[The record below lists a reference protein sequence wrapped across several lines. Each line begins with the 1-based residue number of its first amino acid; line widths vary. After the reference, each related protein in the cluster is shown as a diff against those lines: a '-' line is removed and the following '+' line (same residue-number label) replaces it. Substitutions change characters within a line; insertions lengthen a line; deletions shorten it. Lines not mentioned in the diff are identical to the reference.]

1 MKVKWIEI
9 GLFIILII
17 LILFDL
23 CIGTTKIPFEK
34 IGKYLTFQLNTE
46 DSSFML
52 IHEIR
57 YPRIVAAIAAG
68 IGISIS
74 GLLMQTFFKNPLAG
88 PYVMGISAGSSL
100 GVALFIMAFPVLQ
113 FIFPEQFLIVGVS
126 GFAVLGAMVF
136 MLIIYFVSLRLNQ
149 SLTVLIAGILLGT
162 AANAIINL
170 LQYSAGALELK
181 SFVLWNMGNIY
192 NTPALTSWGVIIAEI
207 CSLFILLIYSKHFD
221 IWLMGDEQAFSLG
234 ISQKQFT
241 FIVFIITSFLTGLVT
256 AFYGPIA
263 FIGLI
268 SPHVARI
275 LIKTNVHSKLFV
287 ITLLTGVI
295 LMLLSDIIVQ
305 ILARISNGSLMPL
318 NTITSLIAI
327 PLLAYL
333 FIKKKE
339 LWM

>member
-1 MKVKWIEI
+1 MKAKWIEI
-9 GLFIILII
+9 GLFILLFILV
-17 LILFDL
+17 LLDL
-23 CIGTTKIPFEK
+23 CIGTTEIPLGK
-34 IGKYLTFQLNTE
+34 IGQYLTFQLNTS
-46 DSSFML
+46 DPAFTL

-57 YPRIVAAIAAG
+57 YPRILAAIAAG
-68 IGISIS
+68 IGISVS

-113 FIFPEQFLIVGVS
+113 FIFPGQFLTFGVS
-126 GFAVLGAMVF
+126 GFAVIGAVIF

-162 AANAIINL
+162 AANAVINL

-192 NTPALTSWGVIIAEI
+192 NTPVLTSWVVIIAGI
-207 CSLFILLIYSKHFD
+207 CSLLILLIFSNRFD
-221 IWLMGDEQAFSLG
+221 IWLLGDEQAFSLG
-234 ISQKQFT
+234 VSKKQFT
-241 FIVFIITSFLTGLVT
+241 FIVFIITSLLTGLVT

-268 SPHVARI
+268 SPHIGRI
-275 LIKTNVHSKLFV
+275 LIKTNVHAKLFV
-287 ITLLTGVI
+287 VTALTGII

-305 ILARISNGSLMPL
+305 LMAWISSGSLMPL